1 MKPKQSDIVSQE
13 DYSMVMENK
22 LRQVLDENKWLRRE
36 LSKTKEE
43 LKAVYQS
50 VQVSMSKYNAI
61 H

>member
-13 DYSMVMENK
+13 DYSMENK